1 MLPVFDAIRDISLL
15 SVAIRLLMAVLC
27 GGVIG
32 VEREFKRRPAGF
44 RTHIL
49 ICMGAALTTMTS
61 QYLSLVLNYH
71 TDLARLGAQVI
82 AGIGFIGAGTIVVN
96 SHQRVKGLTTAAGM
110 WTTAIAGLSIGAG
123 FYEGGIFAVAL
134 VLSAELLFARLE
146 YHILNNAPEVNLYM
160 EYASRD
166 CLDQMLMLFH
176 NLGVRVIDLQ
186 ITSSVKN
193 DQHNAC
199 VLFSLRLN
207 KNVNPP
213 SLINKMLALE
223 GVISIEEL

>member
-1 MLPVFDAIRDISLL
+1 MKRFL
-15 SVAIRLLMAVLC
+15 SYL
-27 GGVIG
+27 
-32 VEREFKRRPAGF
+32 
-44 RTHIL
+44 IL
-49 ICMGAALTTMTS
+49 TVCALTSVQTAS
-61 QYLSLVLNYH
+61 AY
-71 TDLARLGAQVI
+71 
-82 AGIGFIGAGTIVVN
+82 GIDPKEDSI
-96 SHQRVKGLTTAAGM
+96 
-110 WTTAIAGLSIGAG
+110 AIARMRQRMDKIRQKRPT
-123 FYEGGIFAVAL
+123 VAL

-223 GVISIEEL
+223 SVISIEEL